1 VIGDQSVKMQAAQEA
16 AAIGGLPGALTHAME
31 MFPSPGAMAGFNN
44 FRYQQTMLKGG
55 FYDDARLSRGRIG
68 KAIGRDKF
76 RIYKDAGSMKP
87 TDLSHRSFAFGSKF
101 GRETNR
107 GTKMLARAAEGTRG
121 TPGMAGGFRANYAN
135 PLHMFSGR
143 MHSTSVF
150 SAGAHSNF
158 YAPLQGGM
166 MSTTGNA
173 IVNGSRAVSRF
184 ARGGSLRKPAGEAP
198 GNYFNGGMVGRLG
211 AIARSEKMSAK
222 KLTTM
227 NRNLARVMTSN
238 NASLGSVVR
247 ANGSI
252 SAVKLGA
259 TPGVGAFGGGTIG
272 MTGTTPAQ
280 RLAAGRAM
288 ATSNTGQIGAYRSL
302 MGMEGAAPVTN
313 GVRRYAT
320 TEGMTGKYTKA
331 FTQNILTSGGGQE
344 MRTMMGTA
352 TEKAF
357 GTGMIQMSDNFEK
370 LARPLAQTI
379 EGSSSLSNLLARK
392 GITPSPFTSIGMSA
406 TVEGIEGAALHQAG
420 LMATELTEKGFIKTL
435 GVRGSAHAV
444 RQVGKQAGVK
454 AAARVGMAVGG
465 EALLAAI
472 PGVNLVFAADLAY
485 NLAKLAGAGVKAGIN
500 FGKEGMKSMT
510 GTMNNGL
517 FGNGYKDNEV
527 AATSRSRGVSAIQN
541 SRLNARSLLGSEGA
555 MMHAHFG

>member
-1 VIGDQSVKMQAAQEA
+1 M
-16 AAIGGLPGALTHAME
+16 
-31 MFPSPGAMAGFNN
+31 
-44 FRYQQTMLKGG
+44 
-55 FYDDARLSRGRIG
+55 SRGRVG

-107 GTKMLARAAEGTRG
+107 GTKMLAKASSSSAY
-121 TPGMAGGFRANYAN
+121 PMSAGFRANYAN

-150 SAGAHSNF
+150 SAGSHSNF
-158 YAPLQGGM
+158 YAPVGGGM
-166 MSTTGNA
+166 LSTTGNA
-173 IVNGSRAVSRF
+173 IANAGRSVKRMAS
-184 ARGGSLRKPAGEAP
+184 GGPLKRPAGEKSV
-198 GNYFNGGMVGRLG
+198 NYFNGGMVGRLG
-211 AIARSEKMSAK
+211 AVARSENMSAK

-238 NASLGSVVR
+238 NASLGSMVR

-252 SAVKLGA
+252 NAARLGA
-259 TPGVGAFGGGTIG
+259 DTGHMIG
-272 MTGTTPAQ
+272 MAGSTPAE
-280 RLAAGRAM
+280 RLAAGRSM
-288 ATSNTGQIGAYRSL
+288 AATANTGQLGAYRSL

-313 GVRRYAT
+313 GMRRYAT
-320 TEGMTGKYTKA
+320 TEGMTGKFTKS
-331 FTQNILTSGGGQE
+331 FTQNLLTSGGGIE
-344 MRTMMGTA
+344 MRTMNGTVGRA
-352 TEKAF
+352 AAF
-357 GTGMIQMSDNFEK
+357 GVENIAMTEAAEKMI
-370 LARPLAQTI
+370 RPLA
-379 EGSSSLSNLLARK
+379 
-392 GITPSPFTSIGMSA
+392 
-406 TVEGIEGAALHQAG
+406 GALENNAG
-420 LMATELTEKGFIKTL
+420 LMNRALSRGSTAGTHLASSLAPEMVSARAGLVATEIVDKGIIKSL
-435 GVRGSAHAV
+435 GARGAA
-444 RQVGKQAGVK
+444 QAVK
-454 AAARVGMAVGG
+454 AGGARVGMAVAG

-472 PGVNLVFAADLAY
+472 PGVNLVFAADMAY

>member
-1 VIGDQSVKMQAAQEA
+1 MIGQQSMKMQAAQDA
-16 AAIGGLPGALTHAME
+16 AEIGGLPGALTHAME
-31 MFPSPGAMAGFNN
+31 MFPTPGAMAGFNN

-101 GRETNR
+101 GRETKR
-107 GTKMLARAAEGTRG
+107 GTKMLAKAADSHAY
-121 TPGMAGGFRANYAN
+121 PMSAGFRANYN
-135 PLHMFSGR
+135 PLRAFSGR
-143 MHSTSVF
+143 MHSTTVF
-150 SAGAHSNF
+150 SAGSHSNF
-158 YAPLQGGM
+158 YAPVSGGM
-166 MSTTGNA
+166 LSTTGNS
-173 IVNGSRAVSRF
+173 IVNAGRGIKRF
-184 ARGGSLRKPAGEAP
+184 ASGGPLKRPAGEKSV
-198 GNYFNGGMVGRLG
+198 NYFNGGMVGRLG
-211 AIARSEKMSAK
+211 AIARSENMSAK

-238 NASLGSVVR
+238 NASLGSMVR

-252 SAVKLGA
+252 NAARLGA
-259 TPGVGAFGGGTIG
+259 DTGHMIG
-272 MTGTTPAQ
+272 MAGSTPAE
-280 RLAAGRAM
+280 RLAAGRSM
-288 ATSNTGQIGAYRSL
+288 ATTTNTGQLGAYRSL

-313 GVRRYAT
+313 GMRRYAT
-320 TEGMTGKYTKA
+320 TEGMTGRYTKS
-331 FTQNILTSGGGQE
+331 FTQNLLTSGGGIE
-344 MRTMMGTA
+344 MRTMNGTA
-352 TEKAF
+352 GRTVAF
-357 GTGMIQMSDNFEK
+357 GVENIAMTETAEKMIK
-370 LARPLAQTI
+370 PLAGAL
-379 EGSSSLSNLLARK
+379 ENNAALMNRALSRGSTAGTHLASSLAPEMVSARAGLVATEIVDK
-392 GITPSPFTSIGMSA
+392 GIIKSLGA
-406 TVEGIEGAALHQAG
+406 RGAAQA
-420 LMATELTEKGFIKTL
+420 
-435 GVRGSAHAV
+435 
-444 RQVGKQAGVK
+444 VK
-454 AAARVGMAVGG
+454 AGGARVGMAVAG

-472 PGVNLVFAADLAY
+472 PGVNLVFAADMAY

>member
-1 VIGDQSVKMQAAQEA
+1 M
-16 AAIGGLPGALTHAME
+16 LPTPM
-31 MFPSPGAMAGFNN
+31 AMAGFNN

-55 FYDDARLSRGRIG
+55 FYDDKLTSRGKFG
-68 KAIGRDKF
+68 TAIGRDKF

-101 GRETNR
+101 GKETTR
-107 GTKMLARAAEGTRG
+107 GSRMLARSAEGVRG

-135 PLHMFSGR
+135 PLHMLSGR

-158 YAPLQGGM
+158 YAPVQGGF

-173 IVNGSRAVSRF
+173 IVNGSRAVNRF

-198 GNYFNGGMVGRLG
+198 GNYFNGGMIGRLG
-211 AIARSEKMSAK
+211 AVARAEKMSPR
-222 KLTTM
+222 KLTKM
-227 NRNLARVMTSN
+227 DRNLSRVMVQN
-238 NASLGSVVR
+238 NASLGSVIK

-252 SAVKLGA
+252 SAARLGA
-259 TPGVGAFGGGTIG
+259 DTGHLIG
-272 MTGTTPAQ
+272 MGGSTPAE
-280 RLAAGRAM
+280 RIAVGRSM

-313 GVRRYAT
+313 GMRRYAT
-320 TEGMTGKYTKA
+320 TEGMTGKYTKS
-331 FTQNILTSGGGQE
+331 FTQNLLTSGGGIE
-344 MRTMMGTA
+344 MRTLNGTVGRTA
-352 TEKAF
+352 AF
-357 GTGMIQMSDNFEK
+357 GVENIAMTEAAEKMI
-370 LARPLAQTI
+370 RPLAGALEANPALMNRALGRGVT
-379 EGSSSLSNLLARK
+379 GGTHLASSLAPEMVSAR
-392 GITPSPFTSIGMSA
+392 
-406 TVEGIEGAALHQAG
+406 AG
-420 LMATELTEKGFIKTL
+420 LMATQISDQGIIKTL
-435 GVRGSAHAV
+435 GVKGAA
-444 RQVGKQAGVK
+444 QAAK
-454 AAARVGMAVGG
+454 AGGARVGMAVAG

-500 FGKEGMKSMT
+500 FGKDGMKSMT

-517 FGNGYKDNEV
+517 FGAGYKDNEV
-527 AATSRSRGVSAIQN
+527 AATSRARGVSAIQN